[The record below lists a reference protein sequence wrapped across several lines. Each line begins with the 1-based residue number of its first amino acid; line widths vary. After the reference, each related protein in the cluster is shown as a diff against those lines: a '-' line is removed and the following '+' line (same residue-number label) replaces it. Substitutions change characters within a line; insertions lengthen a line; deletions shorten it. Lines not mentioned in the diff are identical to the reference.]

1 MDVVALIPII
11 VKAAVAI
18 FVRALVALAG
28 GLVGALWGAVKS
40 RAVLG
45 AAIFVFSAS
54 GLTMVIGSR
63 AVTGWNQ
70 AALLG
75 FGTSLLIVGTVELG
89 ILGVLNKII
98 DPDRTGSLIKDL
110 GGNLT
115 QRFDALEA
123 WLGVPTS
130 QRAGFGGLEAR
141 LEELRADQDGDIAD
155 GGKG

>member
-1 MDVVALIPII
+1 
-11 VKAAVAI
+11 
-18 FVRALVALAG
+18 
-28 GLVGALWGAVKS
+28 
-40 RAVLG
+40 
-45 AAIFVFSAS
+45 
-54 GLTMVIGSR
+54 MVIGSR

-115 QRFDALEA
+115 QRFDALED